1 MSRALRLAAIAVPLR
16 SNGSVGFEVL
26 MVRRNENLSFG
37 GLWTFPGGTLESIDG
52 DYPASVDEKAQD
64 WTDETLVESARNAA
78 VRETSEE
85 TALRCDSAS
94 MTLFS
99 HWIPPDK
106 GGPPKRFATWFFL
119 APRVSG
125 EMFIDQTENSEA
137 RWVAPLVALAEYERR
152 MFPVAVPTWVTL
164 DDLATYSTVDA
175 LLADSTASGPRL
187 HHIQNVREED
197 TVLLMWSGD
206 SSYDRGEV
214 DESPPHNRVVMDSDG
229 RVVRRSSG

>member
-1 MSRALRLAAIAVPLR
+1 MSRALRLAATALPLR

-26 MVRRNENLSFG
+26 MVRRNENMSFG
-37 GLWTFPGGTLESIDG
+37 GLWTFPGGTFESSDG
-52 DYPASVDEKAQD
+52 DYPASVDEETQD
-64 WTDETLVESARNAA
+64 WTDEALVESARNAA

-85 TALRCDSAS
+85 TALRCDRAS

-125 EMFIDQTENSEA
+125 QMFIDQTENSEA
-137 RWVAPLVALAEYERR
+137 RWVAPSVALAEYERR

-164 DDLATYSTVDA
+164 DDLATYSTIDA
-175 LLADSTASGPRL
+175 LLADSMESGPRL
-187 HHIQNVREED
+187 HHTQNLREED

-206 SSYDRGEV
+206 SSYDTSEV